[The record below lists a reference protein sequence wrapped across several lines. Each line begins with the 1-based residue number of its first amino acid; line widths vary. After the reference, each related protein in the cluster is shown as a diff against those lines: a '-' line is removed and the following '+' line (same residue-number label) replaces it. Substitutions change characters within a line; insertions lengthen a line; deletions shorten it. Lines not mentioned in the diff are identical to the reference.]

1 MMTEVDGILTFI
13 TDNPL
18 DCSCQLGDF
27 QSWLKTSTKLDQM
40 SRNEATCETPTNLA
54 NANLFNISDIVCSDD
69 DDDDGDDDI
78 VDFSMLDIPPAVA
91 LQKQIRESE
100 NLSLV
105 WEIRL
110 NAFKCQNL
118 QIYSEDAAGNQTEVY
133 SRPFECEKRHDNPHG
148 VDYVT
153 TSLEMTKI
161 VSRDANNA
169 SLLACLVLINDEVDS
184 MRPPVVSGCGS
195 IAKVIEAEAGRH
207 ADGSTSRSTSS
218 NLTLL
223 HAFFNWNRDA
233 ISVFF
238 RINSDADADDDVDAC
253 KIFLQVKDT
262 DSFEDVID
270 QQTVPCKAQKF
281 HFQSISL
288 QKQKF
293 YEICATLID
302 DSVTVTSQNVQCI
315 NVESETDSSTN
326 FLTPTTSSTSTS
338 ASAKKAPILPL
349 ILTLIFLSIGIAVLV
364 VLYLVVKGYM
374 NERHRSGFL
383 PEPAVA
389 QTRRAYKVIDS
400 LFSSLCVTCDV
411 FSWKHRR
418 RRRRDHIP
426 VDQVDEF
433 SLQDNLTVTS
443 FMSD

>member
-1 MMTEVDGILTFI
+1 M
-13 TDNPL
+13 
-18 DCSCQLGDF
+18 SDF
-27 QSWLKTSTKLDQM
+27 QAWLKTSAKLDQT

-69 DDDDGDDDI
+69 VDDNGGDDDM
-78 VDFSMLDIPPAVA
+78 VDISALDSPPAVA

-100 NLSLV
+100 KLSLV

-118 QIYSEDAAGNQTEVY
+118 QIYSEDEAGNQEEVY
-133 SRPFECEKRHDNPHG
+133 SRPFDCEKRHDNPHG
-148 VDYVT
+148 VDFVT
-153 TSLEMTKI
+153 TTLEMTKI
-161 VSRDANNA
+161 VSGDANNG
-169 SLLACLVLINDEVDS
+169 SLLACLVLLNEEEDS
-184 MRPPVVSGCGS
+184 MRPPVISGCGS
-195 IAKVIEAEAGRH
+195 IAKVIESEDEGR
-207 ADGSTSRSTSS
+207 DEGSTSQSSS

-238 RINSDADADDDVDAC
+238 RIDVDVDGC

-262 DSFEDVID
+262 DAFEDVID

-293 YEICATLID
+293 YDVCATLID
-302 DSVTVTSQNVQCI
+302 DSDAVTSQSFQCI
-315 NVESETDSSTN
+315 SVESEADSTAN
-326 FLTPTTSSTSTS
+326 FLPPTATPTLTSS
-338 ASAKKAPILPL
+338 KKAPILPL

-364 VLYLVVKGYM
+364 VLYLVIKGYM
-374 NERHRSGFL
+374 NERHRAGFL